1 MGRQSFSSLSLC
13 SFVAG
18 EKGHVDG
25 GSKKADENDD
35 SSHAPK
41 LRRLAGGEGASS
53 VDWSSREEFCS
64 SIHRRLLFQDSKDRI
79 ESDDK
84 TQIFTAIQ
92 DANILMDSNKKAEI
106 SRL

>member
-1 MGRQSFSSLSLC
+1 MGRHLFSSLILC

-18 EKGHVDG
+18 EQGYVNG
-25 GSKKADENDD
+25 RSKRADEDDD

-53 VDWSSREEFCS
+53 VDWRNCEEYCS